1 MMSEHRWAAG
11 ACLAALSFATTANAQ
26 SNPAAPPAVDGSTTV
41 QVPAQSPP
49 ETNEV
54 ADIVVTAQ
62 KRSQN
67 LNDVPMSITA
77 ITGETLQN
85 RGITNV
91 QDLVKLTP
99 GLSYAESGNGV
110 PVYSLRGVGFF
121 DTSLGARPTVS
132 IYVDEAPLPFTIMTS
147 GASFDLDRVEVLK
160 GPQGTLFGQNATG
173 GAINYIAAKPK
184 SSPGAGM
191 TASFARFAT
200 ADWQG
205 YITGPLASGLNARLA
220 VRTVQGGGWQ
230 KSYTRSAT
238 LGDQNFT
245 QGRFLLDWDGLD
257 RLKVSLNVNGFV
269 DKGDTQAGQLVQV
282 VPQVASQIRAIP
294 ALLAYPTAPHN
305 DRAADW
311 DPGAPLRKDNR
322 FYQATLRADYDLTDR
337 VTLTSLSAYS
347 HMRIRQLV
355 DIDGTALTN
364 AIDDISGTL
373 SSLSTEARL
382 TGRFGGLT
390 LIVGGNYSHDKSDE
404 NDIFF
409 VPYSTL
415 AQITLPVAPYNS
427 PAPSGSQNFHTKAVF
442 GNIDYDIG
450 RLVTLHGGIR
460 YTKADL
466 DYSTCSRAGNADT
479 GAGIVTIFNRIRN
492 AAGLPSLG
500 PIPQFACAAL
510 DANLTLNPLTGS
522 FNQDNIS
529 WRAGVDLKP
538 AERVLIY
545 FNVSRGYKAGSIPV
559 TAGVSYEQA
568 RPVGQETVLAYE
580 AGFKVSVFDR
590 LADVT
595 GAVFSYRY
603 GDKQLKGRVQTTP
616 NILGPLESLVNVP
629 RSRVNGAEAQIIVY
643 PAHGLSLSA
652 AGTYLDTKVTGPFL
666 NYTVLATLRD
676 FNGNPFP
683 YSPKWQVNLDA
694 NYKFPLS
701 SALNASLGA
710 NYSHR
715 SKTSAGFGNEPL
727 LEIDAYG
734 LLDLQAGIESRDGKW
749 RASVFGRNVTNT
761 YYWTNVAKF
770 FDDVRR
776 LAGQPAT
783 YGVQVGLKF

>member
-1 MMSEHRWAAG
+1 MKSGHHWAAG
-11 ACLAALSFATTANAQ
+11 VCITASCFAAAAHAQTSNMAGGGADQSEKTSSSTPDTSF
-26 SNPAAPPAVDGSTTV
+26 S
-41 QVPAQSPP
+41 
-49 ETNEV
+49 E

-62 KRSQN
+62 KRAQN

-77 ITGETLQN
+77 ITGDTLQN
-85 RGITNV
+85 RGVNTV

-184 SSPGAGM
+184 STPGAGI

-205 YITGPLASGLNARLA
+205 YITGPLAPGLNARLA
-220 VRTVQGGGWQ
+220 IRTVQGGGWQ

-245 QGRFLLDWDGLD
+245 QGRFLLDWEGAD
-257 RLKVSLNVNGFV
+257 RLKISLNLNGFI
-269 DKGDTQAGQLVQV
+269 DKGDTQAGQLVRV
-282 VPQVASQIRAIP
+282 VPQVASRIGAIP
-294 ALLAYPTAPHN
+294 DLLAYPAAPRN
-305 DRAADW
+305 NRAADW
-311 DPGAPLRKDNR
+311 DRGAALHKDNR
-322 FYQATLRADYDLTDR
+322 FYQATFRADYDLTDQI
-337 VTLTSLSAYS
+337 TLTSLSAYS

-364 AIDDISGTL
+364 AIDDISGKL
-373 SSLSTEARL
+373 SSLSTEARA

-404 NDIFF
+404 NDVFF

-427 PAPSGSQNFHTKAVF
+427 PAPSGSQNFHTRAVF
-442 GNIDYDIG
+442 GNIDYDFG
-450 RLVTLHGGIR
+450 DLLTVHGGIR
-460 YTKADL
+460 YTQADL

-479 GAGIVTIFNRIRN
+479 GAGIVTIFNRIRS
-492 AAGLPSLG
+492 AAGLPALG
-500 PIPQFACAAL
+500 PIPPLACAAL
-510 DANLTLNPLTGS
+510 NADLSLDPLTGS
-522 FNQDNIS
+522 LDQNNIS

-568 RPVGQETVLAYE
+568 RPVSQETVLAYE
-580 AGFKVSVFDR
+580 AGFKISLFDR

-595 GAVFSYRY
+595 GAVFNYRY

-616 NILGPLESLVNVP
+616 NILGPLEALVNVP
-629 RSRVNGAEAQIIVY
+629 RSRVIGAEGQIAIY
-643 PAHGLSLSA
+643 PTRGLSLSA
-652 AGTYLDTKVTGPFL
+652 AATYLDTKVTGPFL

-683 YSPKWQVNLDA
+683 YSPKWQFNLDA
-694 NYKFPLS
+694 NYKFPVS
-701 SALNASLGA
+701 DALNASVGI

-734 LLDLQAGIESRDGKW
+734 LLDLQAGLESSDGKW
-749 RASVFGRNVTNT
+749 RASVFGRNVTDT

-776 LAGQPAT
+776 LTGQPAT
-783 YGVQVGLKF
+783 YGVQLGLKF